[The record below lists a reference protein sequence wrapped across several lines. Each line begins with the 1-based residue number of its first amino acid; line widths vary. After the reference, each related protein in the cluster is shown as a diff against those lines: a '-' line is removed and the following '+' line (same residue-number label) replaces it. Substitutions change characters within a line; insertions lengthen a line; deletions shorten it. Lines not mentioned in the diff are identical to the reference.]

1 MDLSADS
8 RLEDFERWD
17 TPHLKDYLA
26 KRGISQ
32 TGKKAELVALA
43 YSCHQMNKPVTE
55 TLIPNIEQSF
65 NDYQAI
71 LHLPTGITL
80 PDPFKVTSG
89 WIDEGKDGMKYWPP
103 ISIVDIVDHFREQH
117 VNSEKLLSEYKAGK
131 AYDYFKTEWLKEI
144 FYNSLNDSLRNYPGV
159 DKLCLLK
166 AKCTPSQRIND
177 PYHDVWLAV
186 ENETINCICLLQL
199 CCRVTKSIQ

>member
-1 MDLSADS
+1 MTEMIKHYSLYRMDLSTDS
-8 RLEDFERWD
+8 TIEDFERLD
-17 TPHLKDYLA
+17 IPHLKDYLR
-26 KRGISQ
+26 KHGISQ

-55 TLIPNIEQSF
+55 SLIPNIEQSF

-89 WIDEGKDGMKYWPP
+89 WIDEG
-103 ISIVDIVDHFREQH
+103 
-117 VNSEKLLSEYKAGK
+117 N
-131 AYDYFKTEWLKEI
+131 DYFKMECLKEI

-159 DKLCLLK
+159 DKICVLK
-166 AKCTPSQRIND
+166 AKCTLSQRINH
-177 PYHDVWLAV
+177 PYHNVLLAV
-186 ENETINCICLLQL
+186 ENETGQIVSAYCN
-199 CCRVTKSIQ
+199 SAAG